1 MRLIVVDDH
10 PMVRNALAQILA
22 LLTRPT
28 DLGFDADLDT
38 FAKRLEAGETVDCVL
53 LDLGLPGFQGIE
65 ALEEVRLRFP
75 TLPVV
80 VLSGQDDRSTVI
92 RCLEAGAMGFIPK
105 SFDDAQLRAAL
116 QQVLDGYIY
125 VPPQALGL
133 PARPTVPA
141 PPPPALREPP
151 PALAAGGGPAT
162 PTINAG
168 SSGTPCPAGA
178 AEAVRPPAGGLPWNP
193 DTPLPNIA
201 PDPVFDA
208 LTERQMDVLK
218 LLIKGLSNKL
228 IARELGLSDNTV
240 KVHLGHVFRQLG
252 TSNRLQTI
260 LAARARGL
268 RL

>member
-38 FAKRLEAGETVDCVL
+38 FAKRLEAGEIVDCVL

-141 PPPPALREPP
+141 PPPALREPP
-151 PALAAGGGPAT
+151 PAQANGSGLATVASIAGKG
-162 PTINAG
+162 
-168 SSGTPCPAGA
+168 
-178 AEAVRPPAGGLPWNP
+178 VMPPLNP
-193 DTPLPNIA
+193 DTPLPNVA
-201 PDPVFDA
+201 PDPVFDT
-208 LTERQMDVLK
+208 LTERQLDVLK